1 MQEEKHKNYY
11 FQNCYLFLEGIV
23 LMDGIISK
31 ERVKEYGEVFTPD
44 SIVNDMMDLV
54 DSRLNPECSDKE
66 YISKIILEP
75 SCGDGQFLVRILYR
89 KLERVKKL
97 PPEERQLHLIKSLC
111 STIGVDI
118 QNDNVVNAKKRLYDI
133 ATGKAVETFDLG
145 NTINII
151 QIDLGIEYTERLN
164 AIIDFILDRNIVCG
178 NTLDN
183 NSPVILSDYKF
194 NGDKVI
200 IAECMLNNLNNEINT
215 TSEIHYMSMDNAGE
229 TSSVYMDDY
238 DF

>member
-1 MQEEKHKNYY
+1 
-11 FQNCYLFLEGIV
+11 
-23 LMDGIISK
+23 MDGIVSK
-31 ERVKEYGEVFTPD
+31 ERVKEFGEVFTPD

-89 KLERVKKL
+89 KLERVQKL
-97 PPEERQLHLIKSLC
+97 PAEERQLHLIKALR

-118 QNDNVVNAKKRLYDI
+118 QNDNVEKTRKRLYDI
-133 ATGKAVETFDLG
+133 ATGKSVETFDLD
-145 NTINII
+145 NKTNII
-151 QIDLGIEYTERLN
+151 QIDLGIEYTERLDS
-164 AIIDFILDRNIVCG
+164 IINYIIDRNIICG

-183 NSPVILSDYKF
+183 NDPVILSDYKF
-194 NGDKVI
+194 NGEMVT
-200 IAECMLNNLNNEINT
+200 IAECAINDLTNEISISN
-215 TSEIHYMSMDNAGE
+215 EVHYMELDSIGA
-229 TSSVYMDDY
+229 TSSIYTDDY

>member
-1 MQEEKHKNYY
+1 MKGMI
-11 FQNCYLFLEGIV
+11 F
-23 LMDGIISK
+23 MDGIVSK
-31 ERVKEYGEVFTPD
+31 ERVKEFGEVFTPD

-89 KLERVKKL
+89 KLERVQKL
-97 PPEERQLHLIKSLC
+97 PAEERQLHLIKALR

-118 QNDNVVNAKKRLYDI
+118 QNDNVEKTRKRLYDI
-133 ATGKAVETFDLG
+133 ATGKSVETFDLD
-145 NTINII
+145 NKTNII
-151 QIDLGIEYTERLN
+151 QIDLGIEYTERLDS
-164 AIIDFILDRNIVCG
+164 IINYIIDRNIICG

-183 NSPVILSDYKF
+183 NDPVILSDYKF
-194 NGDKVI
+194 NGEMVT
-200 IAECMLNNLNNEINT
+200 IAECAINDLTNEISISN
-215 TSEIHYMSMDNAGE
+215 EVHYMELDSIGA
-229 TSSVYMDDY
+229 TSSIYTDDY

>member
-1 MQEEKHKNYY
+1 
-11 FQNCYLFLEGIV
+11 
-23 LMDGIISK
+23 MDGIISK
-31 ERVKEYGEVFTPD
+31 DRVKEFGEVFTPD

-66 YISKIILEP
+66 YTSKIILEP

-89 KLERVKKL
+89 KLERVKML
-97 PPEERQLHLIKSLC
+97 PIEERQLHLVKALC

-118 QNDNVVNAKKRLYDI
+118 QKDNVKKARKRMYDI
-133 ATGKAVETFDLG
+133 ATGKSVETFDLD
-145 NTINII
+145 NRTNII
-151 QIDLGIEYTERLN
+151 QIDLGIEYTERLGS
-164 AIIDFILDRNIVCG
+164 IINYILDRNIICG

-183 NSPVILSDYKF
+183 NNPVILSDYKF

-200 IAECMLNNLNNEINT
+200 IAECMLNDLTNEINT
-215 TSEIHYMSMDNAGE
+215 TSEVNYMSMDNAGE